1 VRFNVIVERTGY
13 VWEEWYRSEILA
25 GDPPKE
31 AMEVDWGMVKAKT
44 EIPAGMTYEL
54 SWDIPGDAEIRLKL
68 STSHKKP
75 PKPAVPTT
83 KGRSTGQKGCS
94 RPSHHAGQK
103 GLVWE
108 VCPEDHATVRKTEV
122 FRIDGAS

>member
-1 VRFNVIVERTGY
+1 VRFNAIVERTGY
-13 VWEEWYRSEILA
+13 VWGERYRWEILA
-25 GDPPKE
+25 GDPHKE

-44 EIPAGMTYEL
+44 EIPTGMTYEL

-75 PKPAVPTT
+75 PKPAVPTA

-94 RPSHHAGQK
+94 RPSQSRGPKRACVG
-103 GLVWE
+103 GLS
-108 VCPEDHATVRKTEV
+108 
-122 FRIDGAS
+122 GG